1 MIQVVSRAFDVLR
14 CFEGHE
20 ARLGNLEISN
30 RCGLPRSTVSRLTH
44 TLTRMGQLVYLPRD
58 QKYRIGPSAVAM
70 STSMMKGLQL
80 RNLIRLRLQDVAE
93 QLPGTVGFVIPDR
106 FHLVYLEFARA
117 PNALGLHEVTGSR
130 IAMTSTA
137 AGHAYTAALDDDVG
151 DALIAEM
158 EREIPDDA
166 ELLKSRIEGN
176 RAICASTA
184 MSWPAALWSP
194 HINGLAV
201 PMWSPQYQTFVVVT
215 IGLLAAMYRR
225 EAAAQGS
232 RAADARTG
240 RCDRRPARRR
250 RRRHLREPA
259 GTESR
264 FRCQPITIT
273 KSSRRRIRMNWKP
286 ELDDLARREAFARE
300 MGGVDKVKRQH
311 DQGRL
316 TVRER
321 IDKLIDQNSFHEIGA
336 ISGIAEY
343 DENSELKDLTP
354 ANCVFGRGK
363 IDGRTVVVVGDDFT
377 VRGGSA
383 DASISAK
390 PLMAEEMAH
399 DFRLPIIRVIE
410 GSGGGGSVKTIETKG
425 AANLPGGVGG
435 TRWYWYTTANMAR
448 VPVVGLGLGSVAG
461 LGAARLAASH
471 YSVMTK
477 SSAMFVA
484 GPPVVKRLGQDLTK
498 QELGGADIQT
508 RAGGVDHAVDTEE
521 EAFDCARRFL
531 SYLPSSVYELP
542 PTTPCDDDPERA
554 EESLMKAVPRNRR
567 QVYKM
572 RPIIDAVV
580 DKGSFFEMGANF
592 GRPIITGLARL
603 EGRAVLLLA
612 SDPFHYGG
620 SWTAEACQK
629 VVRCVDLAE
638 TFHLPVVYLMDC
650 PGFMIG
656 LEAEKAA
663 TIRHGVRAMAAVNQ
677 TTVPWCTIIVRNA
690 FGVAGVVHQPANR
703 YSMRY
708 AWPSAYWGS
717 LPLEGGIEAAY
728 RADIDAADDPAAK
741 LKEIEDRLNK
751 LRSPF
756 RSAEKFWVEE
766 IIDPRKTRS
775 LLCEF
780 ARLAEPLRTPGPAT
794 NMAIRP

>member
-1 MIQVVSRAFDVLR
+1 
-14 CFEGHE
+14 
-20 ARLGNLEISN
+20 
-30 RCGLPRSTVSRLTH
+30 
-44 TLTRMGQLVYLPRD
+44 
-58 QKYRIGPSAVAM
+58 
-70 STSMMKGLQL
+70 
-80 RNLIRLRLQDVAE
+80 
-93 QLPGTVGFVIPDR
+93 
-106 FHLVYLEFARA
+106 
-117 PNALGLHEVTGSR
+117 
-130 IAMTSTA
+130 
-137 AGHAYTAALDDDVG
+137 
-151 DALIAEM
+151 
-158 EREIPDDA
+158 
-166 ELLKSRIEGN
+166 
-176 RAICASTA
+176 
-184 MSWPAALWSP
+184 
-194 HINGLAV
+194 
-201 PMWSPQYQTFVVVT
+201 
-215 IGLLAAMYRR
+215 
-225 EAAAQGS
+225 
-232 RAADARTG
+232 
-240 RCDRRPARRR
+240 
-250 RRRHLREPA
+250 
-259 GTESR
+259 
-264 FRCQPITIT
+264 
-273 KSSRRRIRMNWKP
+273 MNWKP

-300 MGGVDKVKRQH
+300 MGGVDKVKRQR

-321 IDKLIDQNSFHEIGA
+321 IDRLVDKNSFHEIGA
-336 ISGIAEY
+336 ISGVAEY
-343 DENSELKDLTP
+343 DENNELKQLTP
-354 ANCVFGRGK
+354 ANCVFGRAR

-435 TRWYWYTTANMAR
+435 TRCVLVHDGKPGPRAR
-448 VPVVGLGLGSVAG
+448 GRARARFGRGPRR
-461 LGAARLAASH
+461 GAACRQPLFGDDQKLGDVRRRSAGGEAPRPGSDEDRNSAAPTSRPAPAASTMP
-471 YSVMTK
+471 STPRRRR
-477 SSAMFVA
+477 SSA
-484 GPPVVKRLGQDLTK
+484 P
-498 QELGGADIQT
+498 
-508 RAGGVDHAVDTEE
+508 GVS
-521 EAFDCARRFL
+521 CPICRRR
-531 SYLPSSVYELP
+531 SIDLP
-542 PTTPCDDDPERA
+542 PTTPCSDDPERA

-580 DKGSFFEMGANF
+580 DKGSFFEVNANF

-629 VVRCVDLAE
+629 VVRWVDFAE

-656 LEAEKAA
+656 LEAEKSA

-677 TTVPWCTIIVRNA
+677 STVPWCTIIVRNA

-728 RADIDAADDPAAK
+728 RADIEA
-741 LKEIEDRLNK
+741 
-751 LRSPF
+751 
-756 RSAEKFWVEE
+756 V
-766 IIDPRKTRS
+766 
-775 LLCEF
+775 
-780 ARLAEPLRTPGPAT
+780 G
-794 NMAIRP
+794 